1 VTAMLPILEPLSE
14 AIDDRTRAQWLLRL
28 PEAVMSREQLAI
40 HALLEAA
47 NFQAGIE
54 ALNAEVAA
62 SSAVRDIDG
71 SIPQSRRMARE
82 HARIGLKIIARG
94 GCGTRGLKNE

>member
-1 VTAMLPILEPLSE
+1 MTTLLPILEPLAE
-14 AIDDRTRAQWLLRL
+14 ATDDRVRAQWLLRL
-28 PEAVMSREQLAI
+28 PENVLSREQLAI
-40 HALLEAA
+40 QALLEAA
-47 NFQAGIE
+47 NFGAGIN

-62 SSAVRDIDG
+62 SSAVRDVDG

-94 GCGTRGLKNE
+94 GAGQGN